1 MSKPDAGKSI
11 ETGRLGLG
19 PIDQTAYV
27 VANIEASLPVYEA
40 LYGPFTVGETPMS
53 GVRFRGKEIECNLK
67 LAVNNAGPIEIE
79 LIEVLEGETPH
90 SEYLRKHGEGLHHVR
105 FRITDLDAK
114 IEALEAEGYHSVF
127 YKRFGPSV
135 AFAYLEA
142 PDAIGKSLI
151 ELLEMPRA

>member
-1 MSKPDAGKSI
+1 MMQEKSGKSI

-27 VANIEASLPVYEA
+27 VADIEASLPVYEA

-53 GVRFRGKEIECNLK
+53 GVLFRGEEIECTLK

-90 SEYLRKHGEGLHHVR
+90 SEHLRDHGEGLHHVR

-114 IEALEAEGYHSVF
+114 IEALEAEGYRSVF

-135 AFAYLEA
+135 AFAYLES
-142 PDAIGKSLI
+142 PSAIGESLI
-151 ELLEMPRA
+151 ELLEMP

>member
-1 MSKPDAGKSI
+1 MAEGNSRKSD

-27 VANIEASLPVYEA
+27 VANMEDSLPHYES
-40 LYGPFTVGETPMS
+40 LYGPFQVGETPMT
-53 GVRFRGKEIECNLK
+53 GVMFRGEEVSCTLK

-90 SEYLRKHGEGLHHVR
+90 SEHLRKHGEGLHHVR
-105 FRITDLDAK
+105 FRITDIDAK
-114 IEALEAEGYHSVF
+114 IERLEASGYRNVF
-127 YKRFGPSV
+127 FKRFGPAV

-151 ELLEMPRA
+151 ELLEMP